1 MSTKTIERVNALTD
15 ICAGAQAL
23 SARITGEL
31 PGLQLLRMED
41 RLVVLRC
48 KANLDM
54 LVSTFRGQ
62 VTDSQ
67 WEDMLDA
74 IGYMQS
80 LQVHLAKLEA
90 DRKVLALQLLAMVV
104 DDAPE
109 LGPVRTLVAAMHTR
123 VTAQQEGG
131 GRGE

>member
-1 MSTKTIERVNALTD
+1 MSTTTLARVNALTD

-31 PGLQLLRMED
+31 PGLQQLRVED
-41 RLVVLRC
+41 RHLIYRL
-48 KANLDM
+48 KSNADM
-54 LVSTFRGQ
+54 LVEAFRAK
-62 VTDSQ
+62 VTPDQ

-80 LQVHLAKLEA
+80 LQVHLAQLEP

-123 VTAQQEGG
+123 VTAQLEGG
-131 GRGE
+131 GRG